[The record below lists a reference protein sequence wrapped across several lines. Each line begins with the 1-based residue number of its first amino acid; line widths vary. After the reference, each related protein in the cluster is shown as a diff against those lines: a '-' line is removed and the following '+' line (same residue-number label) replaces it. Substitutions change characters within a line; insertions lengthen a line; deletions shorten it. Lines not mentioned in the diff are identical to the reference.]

1 VIRLTVQSYNGA
13 PLPQSLSA
21 QFDELGGT
29 VGRADNNQ
37 LVLPDPERSISRV
50 HAQVVY
56 RNGGFALIDRGSN
69 PVLING
75 RPLGNGVEGPIKDG
89 DQLQVGGYL
98 IQVAAAVKAA
108 GASSADSFGDPFAD
122 LGGGAF
128 GAAFGGA
135 PAAAPRA
142 PSAAPTSG
150 LGAPATFSLDAFGG
164 PPAGGSKSDPFGG
177 LFGGGASPSASAHAG
192 QASSASSAPSAG
204 GIPDD
209 WDPFAPDPV
218 SSKPQDLAQQ
228 LGGNHLGLELGGG
241 APAPLIPGMGD
252 LGGGKANTSSSI
264 DAMFGLS
271 SSGSD
276 PLANSILA
284 PAAMAPNMANH
295 VDPMRSLN
303 SVNAGSATAAPDNVS
318 ALNQP
323 FLEAPMQRAPLAPPA
338 APAKGAVLSW
348 DEAPGTSE
356 RTVIRSSAASRAA
369 RAAAIPA
376 ATPATTPSPAM
387 PAGPAATLGDAPF
400 DLTLPVG
407 TGGLPPAAQA
417 AAAAPLAPPVA
428 HVPPAVAQ
436 PAATVP
442 GAPVDHAALIQ
453 ALREGLNMPG
463 LPMQAL
469 TPDFMRLMGQLLNEA
484 AGGTVDLL
492 VARQTLKKEVQAEVT
507 MISTKGNNPLK
518 FSPSAEVALNYLL
531 NPPARGFMPAQQAMR
546 DAYNDLRAHQVAFVA
561 GVKSALEGVLKRF
574 DPEVLEGKLTQKSVL
589 STLLPS
595 SRKAKMWDVFMEL
608 YGQISTEAQEDFHEL
623 FGEEFR
629 RAYNEH
635 IQQLKRNG

>member
-1 VIRLTVQSYNGA
+1 
-13 PLPQSLSA
+13 
-21 QFDELGGT
+21 
-29 VGRADNNQ
+29 
-37 LVLPDPERSISRV
+37 
-50 HAQVVY
+50 
-56 RNGGFALIDRGSN
+56 
-69 PVLING
+69 
-75 RPLGNGVEGPIKDG
+75 
-89 DQLQVGGYL
+89 
-98 IQVAAAVKAA
+98 
-108 GASSADSFGDPFAD
+108 
-122 LGGGAF
+122 
-128 GAAFGGA
+128 
-135 PAAAPRA
+135 
-142 PSAAPTSG
+142 
-150 LGAPATFSLDAFGG
+150 
-164 PPAGGSKSDPFGG
+164 
-177 LFGGGASPSASAHAG
+177 
-192 QASSASSAPSAG
+192 
-204 GIPDD
+204 
-209 WDPFAPDPV
+209 
-218 SSKPQDLAQQ
+218 
-228 LGGNHLGLELGGG
+228 
-241 APAPLIPGMGD
+241 
-252 LGGGKANTSSSI
+252 
-264 DAMFGLS
+264 
-271 SSGSD
+271 
-276 PLANSILA
+276 
-284 PAAMAPNMANH
+284 MAPNMANH

-323 FLEAPMQRAPLAPPA
+323 FLEAPMQRAPLTPPA

-348 DEAPGTSE
+348 DEGPGTSE

-369 RAAAIPA
+369 RASAIPA
-376 ATPATTPSPAM
+376 ATPAATPSPTTM
-387 PAGPAATLGDAPF
+387 PASPAATLGDAPF

-407 TGGLPPAAQA
+407 AGGLPPAAQA
-417 AAAAPLAPPVA
+417 AAAATLVPSVA
-428 HVPPAVAQ
+428 HVAPAAAQ
-436 PAATVP
+436 PATIAATGP

-574 DPEVLEGKLTQKSVL
+574 DPAVLEGKLTQKSVL
-589 STLLPS
+589 STLLPA

-608 YGQISTEAQEDFHEL
+608 YEQISTEAQEDFHEL

>member
-1 VIRLTVQSYNGA
+1 
-13 PLPQSLSA
+13 
-21 QFDELGGT
+21 
-29 VGRADNNQ
+29 
-37 LVLPDPERSISRV
+37 
-50 HAQVVY
+50 
-56 RNGGFALIDRGSN
+56 
-69 PVLING
+69 
-75 RPLGNGVEGPIKDG
+75 
-89 DQLQVGGYL
+89 
-98 IQVAAAVKAA
+98 
-108 GASSADSFGDPFAD
+108 
-122 LGGGAF
+122 
-128 GAAFGGA
+128 
-135 PAAAPRA
+135 
-142 PSAAPTSG
+142 
-150 LGAPATFSLDAFGG
+150 
-164 PPAGGSKSDPFGG
+164 
-177 LFGGGASPSASAHAG
+177 
-192 QASSASSAPSAG
+192 
-204 GIPDD
+204 
-209 WDPFAPDPV
+209 V

-271 SSGSD
+271 PSGSD

-323 FLEAPMQRAPLAPPA
+323 FLEAPMQRAPLTPPP

-369 RAAAIPA
+369 RAAATPA
-376 ATPATTPSPAM
+376 ATPSPAM

-407 TGGLPPAAQA
+407 AGGLPHAAPAAP
-417 AAAAPLAPPVA
+417 AAPMAPPVA
-428 HVPPAVAQ
+428 HVAPSAAQ
-436 PAATVP
+436 PTAMATMAP

-574 DPEVLEGKLTQKSVL
+574 DPTVLEGKLTQKSVL
-589 STLLPS
+589 SALLPA

-608 YGQISTEAQEDFHEL
+608 YEQISTEAHEDFHEL